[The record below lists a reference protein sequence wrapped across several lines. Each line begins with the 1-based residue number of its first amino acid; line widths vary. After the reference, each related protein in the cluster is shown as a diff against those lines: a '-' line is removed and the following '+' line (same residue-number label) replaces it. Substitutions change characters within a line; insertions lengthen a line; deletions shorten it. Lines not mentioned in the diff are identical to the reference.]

1 MEPSDSNVKMLGI
14 FLAGMLV
21 AGGSAFF
28 LTGRSEP
35 AASVPAASV
44 KVAAQQPMAAD
55 VPVEKPAAGHVE
67 EVVPPVTAMKP
78 AETKPA
84 QRSATAH
91 PQHVIPP
98 KLVARAEA
106 PKAVSPMVDPTPVK
120 KDTTSMP
127 PVNAEPHSVLAPA
140 VPAPVA
146 VVEQPKPVV
155 PKPREPQS
163 VTLPAGT
170 LIPVRLSDAI
180 STEKQLTNDPFT
192 AVLSEPL
199 VINGMVIAER
209 GSRAEGRIVSITR
222 AGKVKGT
229 AHVAIELT
237 QFISSDG
244 QKVRIQTAL
253 FEKEGQSSGKKDAG
267 KVAAAAGIG
276 AAVGAIFGCGKG
288 AAIGAGAGGG
298 AAGGGVLLTRGEPVV
313 LPVETRISF
322 RVTDPVTLTEKLR

>member
-21 AGGSAFF
+21 AGGTAFF

-35 AASVPAASV
+35 A
-44 KVAAQQPMAAD
+44 KLAAQQPMAAD
-55 VPVEKPAAGHVE
+55 VPVDKPAAGHVE
-67 EVVPPVTAMKP
+67 EAVPTLTAMKP
-78 AETKPA
+78 TEAKPA
-84 QRSATAH
+84 ERSASSAH
-91 PQHVIPP
+91 QQHVIPP

-106 PKAVSPMVDPTPVK
+106 PKVVSPMVDPTPVK
-120 KDTTSMP
+120 KDTPSMP
-127 PVNAEPHSVLAPA
+127 PVNAEPHAVLVPA
-140 VPAPVA
+140 VPAPAA

-276 AAVGAIFGCGKG
+276 AAVGAIFGGGKG

>member
-1 MEPSDSNVKMLGI
+1 MCASRLNYMEPSESNVKMLGI

-28 LTGRSEP
+28 LTSRSEP
-35 AASVPAASV
+35 TPVA
-44 KVAAQQPMAAD
+44 KVGAQQPLAVD
-55 VPVEKPAAGHVE
+55 VPVERS
-67 EVVPPVTAMKP
+67 
-78 AETKPA
+78 PA
-84 QRSATAH
+84 QRVEEAEAIPAERSTTAH
-91 PQHVIPP
+91 QQHAIPQ
-98 KLVARAEA
+98 KLVPRAEA
-106 PKAVSPMVDPTPVK
+106 PKATSQTVVESAPLK
-120 KDTTSMP
+120 KDSSVMSS
-127 PVNAEPHSVLAPA
+127 VNPEPHSVLIALSPT
-140 VPAPVA
+140 PAPVA
-146 VVEQPKPVV
+146 VVEQPKPVA
-155 PKPREPQS
+155 PKRQPQS

-170 LIPVRLSDAI
+170 LIPVRLSEAI

-209 GSRAEGRIVSITR
+209 GARAEGRIVNITR

-229 AHVAIELT
+229 AELAIELT

-253 FEKEGQSSGKKDAG
+253 FEKEGKSSAKKDAG

-276 AAVGAIFGCGKG
+276 AAVGAIFGGGKG

-298 AAGGGVLLTRGEPVV
+298 AAGGAVLLTRGEPVV

>member
-1 MEPSDSNVKMLGI
+1 MEPSESNVKMLGI

-28 LTGRSEP
+28 LSGRSEP
-35 AASVPAASV
+35 AAPA
-44 KVAAQQPMAAD
+44 KVAVQQTTASEAPA
-55 VPVEKPAAGHVE
+55 EKPAAPNVE
-67 EVVPPVTAMKP
+67 EPTASVTAH
-78 AETKPA
+78 
-84 QRSATAH
+84 Q
-91 PQHVIPP
+91 QHVIPQ
-98 KLVARAEA
+98 KVVARAEA
-106 PKAVSPMVDPTPVK
+106 PKVVSQPVVDQTPVK
-120 KDTTSMP
+120 KDAPAMP
-127 PVNAEPHSVLAPA
+127 PVNAEPHSVLVPPS
-140 VPAPVA
+140 PAPI
-146 VVEQPKPVV
+146 VVEQPKPVA

-163 VTLPAGT
+163 VTLTAGT
-170 LIPVRLSDAI
+170 LIPVRLSEAI

-229 AHVAIELT
+229 AHLAIELT

-253 FEKEGQSSGKKDAG
+253 FEKEGKDSTKKDAG

-276 AAVGAIFGCGKG
+276 AAVGAIFGGGKG

-322 RVTDPVTLTEKLR
+322 RVTDPVTLTEKLH

>member
-21 AGGSAFF
+21 AGGTAFF

-35 AASVPAASV
+35 AASV
-44 KVAAQQPMAAD
+44 KVAAQQPLVAD

-67 EVVPPVTAMKP
+67 EAVPPVTAMKP

-84 QRSATAH
+84 ERSATAH
-91 PQHVIPP
+91 QQHVIPQ
-98 KLVARAEA
+98 KLVAHAEA
-106 PKAVSPMVDPTPVK
+106 PKAVSPTVDPTPVT

-127 PVNAEPHSVLAPA
+127 PLNAEPHSVLAPV
-140 VPAPVA
+140 VPATVT
-146 VVEQPKPVV
+146 VVESKPVV

-253 FEKEGQSSGKKDAG
+253 FEQEGKSSGKKDAG

-276 AAVGAIFGCGKG
+276 AAVGAIFGGGKG